1 MQKSSVTDYLFV
13 SFFEVK
19 NQNTYTQDFIN
30 AVNSVIS
37 QQDMGIWDGKE
48 TYMCIFQNKCY
59 FPILFCPIFLG
70 MSKNVLNF

>member
-30 AVNSVIS
+30 AVNLLLANK
-37 QQDMGIWDGKE
+37 IWEYGTEKKHICAFFK
-48 TYMCIFQNKCY
+48 TNVTFPSY
-59 FPILFCPIFLG
+59 FALY
-70 MSKNVLNF
+70 S

>member
-30 AVNSVIS
+30 AVNSLIS
-37 QQDMGIWDGKE
+37 Q
-48 TYMCIFQNKCY
+48 
-59 FPILFCPIFLG
+59 
-70 MSKNVLNF
+70 